1 MVVAFRIVP
10 STLTRSKFGLAAGA
24 WHAEDG
30 SMCMAGRGFQLLREL
45 TDEHLQGENALDA
58 LRRFASEFGWRP
70 SDQLVG
76 YRGTERFCNGHLVI
90 EHGFDLTAVI
100 SFLRTDSPYY
110 DLDMSERRTL
120 LELSYNNL
128 VDWHLLPER
137 TGMRVVFNRT
147 DPPQDQFFAAT
158 SSDDV
163 WRADAFDRL
172 TGKRPNPNVKALD
185 DALVDTVSFW
195 KRAIRTDLGDQV
207 TLHQISAI
215 INSVIMVRALED
227 YRSRGPSAE
236 NNLLLSLL
244 GQLPSEEKNAGSVIR
259 KAFERLDHPNP
270 PPWVQE
276 ILNELVALDGWDA
289 QSLRDLLG
297 DFYRSRFSF
306 PYRYNFH
313 LISKHALSR
322 IYEHYVSVLRDNTPS
337 GLTLF
342 RDLPEELHNKDLGSV
357 YTPQY
362 IARFFARYLRE
373 HRTPRAF
380 RSLRTIDPACGSGM
394 FLRTLLEMQCDLADN
409 GFSTESVQQ
418 SFSKTHGID
427 IDPNACQAAQL
438 SLALLHL
445 VLTGEFPETLNI
457 EPVEAIKYLQ
467 GRPDLIFDLV
477 ITNPP
482 FIKWDGLS
490 AAIRQ
495 RISSYMLEEG
505 LGKQDIYLAFLKSAV
520 DHVAPGGTLCF
531 VLPHSFLLSKSASG
545 LRRKITDEF
554 AIRILADLSEVAVF
568 DQTGAYVILL
578 VAERTPERHTPAIV
592 VKCQEFVGAALQD
605 ALAGRT
611 KTSDAYQVFEVP
623 QKSFWRDRWNLLRSE
638 EAALR
643 DAIEVFPRLEQFV
656 EILQGLITGA
666 DEVFIRPS
674 RDCPKTERDVWRP
687 LLPDRE
693 MLRFDVPARQTTA
706 VFMPFGPDGEPLEE
720 TQLRNA
726 CPETW
731 EYLKSFKKQL
741 SKRSTVTR
749 YGQAWWHPARTRVP
763 AKMFVSKIVT
773 PHLVLFPRFGI
784 DRKGMYAVSHSPY
797 LVPQSDTGALALL
810 KVVCAV
816 MNSAIGHWQLAS
828 SSHKYSRGYLMLEVK
843 TLCDFHM
850 PDPASLPALLTRR
863 IVRLVDTLAE
873 SPDNANAT
881 ADLDDMVGQAFRLS
895 AEQMSLV
902 GVGG

>member
-1 MVVAFRIVP
+1 MV
-10 STLTRSKFGLAAGA
+10 
-24 WHAEDG
+24 
-30 SMCMAGRGFQLLREL
+30 GRGSKLVREL
-45 TDEHLQGENALDA
+45 TDEHLQGADALDA

-70 SDQLVG
+70 SDQLDC
-76 YRGTERFCNGHLVI
+76 YRGTERFCNGHLVV

-100 SFLRTDSPYY
+100 SFLRTDTPYH
-110 DLDMSERRTL
+110 DLAVSERRTL

-128 VDWHLLPER
+128 IDWHLLPEWS
-137 TGMRVVFNRT
+137 GMRVVYNRT

-207 TLHQISAI
+207 ALHQISAM

-227 YRSRGPSAE
+227 FRNRGPSSEKGLLVSVLGHLAPNARNARSLIRE
-236 NNLLLSLL
+236 AFRKLDQANL
-244 GQLPSEEKNAGSVIR
+244 
-259 KAFERLDHPNP
+259 
-270 PPWVQE
+270 PPWVEE
-276 ILNELVALDGWDA
+276 ILNELAIFDAWDA
-289 QSLRDLLG
+289 EPLRDLVG

-342 RDLPEELHNKDLGSV
+342 RDLPEELRNKDLGSV

-380 RSLRTIDPACGSGM
+380 RTLRTIDPACGSGM
-394 FLRTLLEMQCDLADN
+394 FLRTLLEMQCDPVDN

-418 SFSKTHGID
+418 SFSKTYGID
-427 IDPNACQAAQL
+427 IDPNACQAARL

-445 VLTGEFPETLNI
+445 VLTGEFPETVNI
-457 EPVEAIKYLQ
+457 EPVEAIEYLQ
-467 GRPDLIFDLV
+467 GRPDLIFDVV

-482 FIKWDGLS
+482 FVKWDGLS

-505 LGKQDIYLAFLKSAV
+505 LGKQDLYLAFLKSAI
-520 DHVAPGGTLCF
+520 DHIAPGGVLCF

-578 VAERTPERHTPAIV
+578 VAERTLERHAPAVV

-611 KTSDAYQVFEVP
+611 QSSDAYQVFEAD
-623 QKSFWRDRWNLLRSE
+623 QKTFGRERWNLLRPE

-706 VFMPFGPDGEPLEE
+706 VFMPFGADGEPLEE

-726 CPETW
+726 YSETW

-773 PHLVLFPRFGI
+773 PHLVLLPRFGI
-784 DRKGMYAVSHSPY
+784 DKEGKYAVSHCPY
-797 LVPQSDTGALALL
+797 LVPKSDTGALALL

-850 PDPASLPALLTRR
+850 PDPASLPATLTRKM
-863 IVRLVDTLAE
+863 VRLVDALIE
-873 SPDNANAT
+873 SPDDPKAT
-881 ADLDDMVGQAFRLS
+881 AELDETVAQAFTLS
-895 AEQMSLV
+895 AAQMSLV